1 MLVTHHTHTHTHG
14 STTHTHSHVHTHVH
28 AHTQH
33 IHTHTPQ
40 HTTGW
45 SAEEILAELL
55 LLRDPKLR
63 RLESLVT
70 LGNAIVDPRLKLEKD
85 RWWHGRLYRSCVNG
99 KRIVDWLTTFG
110 RRTWQVPGCDLPQIT
125 SREDA
130 VKVGECLILAGLLVH
145 VTGDH
150 RFKDAELF
158 YAVTPASSVAM
169 LAMRCGREGGGSADT
184 RAERLRRVHEILD
197 GREAAAAALRTAE
210 LNAARLA
217 SSRAKS
223 SGGGGDYGDDVV
235 DCVGGVG
242 GTGGAGE
249 SGGTGGAG
257 GGSGE
262 GGAGRGGAW
271 NAPVDEGRR
280 TSRGGG
286 SGAAL
291 NTVDFMSS
299 SA

>member
-1 MLVTHHTHTHTHG
+1 MRNTCN
-14 STTHTHSHVHTHVH
+14 
-28 AHTQH
+28 
-33 IHTHTPQ
+33 
-40 HTTGW
+40 HTTGL
-45 SAEEILAELL
+45 SAAEILAELL

-130 VKVGECLILAGLLVH
+130 VAVGECLILAGLLVH

-150 RFKDAELF
+150 RFKDAEFF

-169 LAMRCGREGGGSADT
+169 LAMRCGREPGSADT
-184 RAERLRRVHEILD
+184 RAETLRRVHEILD
-197 GREAAAAALRTAE
+197 GREAAAAAALREARRTAE

-223 SGGGGDYGDDVV
+223 SGGGGDYGDDVE

-257 GGSGE
+257 GGSG
-262 GGAGRGGAW
+262 GGGEARGGAW
-271 NAPVDEGRR
+271 DAPMDEGQR